1 MKALIFIREIIKRFP
16 FLLISATLIMIMSS
30 LIEAVTLFSIAPI
43 VDLLINKELQ
53 GASAITQKMAT
64 LMAYIGMPFT
74 LVSFLTFFLVLNILK
89 SCFQIGANYL
99 IFKTKYTIH
108 CDIMLET
115 FEDFF
120 LSRWDF
126 FVSKPQGKLLNTF
139 TREIA
144 MIGDSFVAMASLFA
158 QTLQAAVY
166 LVIPFYISWQ
176 VTSVSITITLLFA
189 VPFLLLGRV
198 THRLGSE
205 CTMTSNQYTSVIYE
219 SFSLAK
225 VILGFANQ
233 QKSVRDLSRTFNG
246 YRLAAIKT
254 STLQNAMPLMFIP
267 FGLLILIVAFLFAQN
282 LSVPFSELA
291 IVMYAFLKV
300 IPLVGQITAAKNK
313 IDNLLPSYEQVM
325 DLQLHAK
332 QLKQPNGTRKF
343 AGLDKEIAM
352 NNVSFHYPGHEPTL
366 ININI
371 CIPSGKMVAFV
382 GESGGGKSTLI
393 DIIMGFNEPS
403 TGRITVDGT
412 PLQDFDI
419 NSYRQRIGYVPQDS
433 ILFNATIQDN
443 LLWSKDDA
451 TQSDI
456 WQACKLANAHEF
468 IESFHDGY
476 NTLVGDRGVRLSG
489 GQIQRI
495 ALARA
500 ILRNPNLLILDEAT
514 SSLDTHSER
523 LIQEAIENIARQTTV
538 IIVAHRLSTIKNADY
553 IYVIKNGQVIEEGT
567 FSQLVLMNGYFNH
580 MTELQA
586 LETQISSEKDLVI

>member
-1 MKALIFIREIIKRFP
+1 MKSLIFIREIIKRFP

-43 VDLLINKELQ
+43 VDLLINQDLQ

-64 LMAYIGMPFT
+64 LMAYIGMPVT
-74 LVSFLTFFLVLNILK
+74 LVSFLTFFLALNILK

-99 IFKTKYTIH
+99 IFKTKYTVH
-108 CDIMLET
+108 RDIMIET

-126 FVSKPQGKLLNTF
+126 FISKPQGKLLNTF
-139 TREIA
+139 IREIA
-144 MIGDSFVAMASLFA
+144 MIGDSFVAMAFLFA

-176 VTSVSITITLLFA
+176 VASVSITSTLLFA

-198 THRLGSE
+198 SHRLGNE
-205 CTMTSNQYTSVIYE
+205 CTITSNQYTSVIHE
-219 SFSLAK
+219 SFSLTK

-233 QKSVRDLSRTFNG
+233 RKSVRDLSHTFNG

-254 STLQNAMPLMFIP
+254 STLHSAIPLMFIP
-267 FGLLILIVAFLFAQN
+267 FGLLVLIVAFLFAQN

-332 QLKQPNGTRKF
+332 QLKQPNGMRKF
-343 AGLDKEIAM
+343 AGFDKGIAM
-352 NNVSFHYPGHEPTL
+352 NNVSFHYPGHEPAL
-366 ININI
+366 IDINI
-371 CIPSGKMVAFV
+371 CIPRGKMVAFV

-393 DIIMGFNEPS
+393 DIIMGFNEPT
-403 TGRITVDGT
+403 TGKITIDGT

-433 ILFNATIQDN
+433 ILFDATIQDN
-443 LLWSKDDA
+443 LLWSKEDA

-468 IESFHDGY
+468 IESFPDGY
-476 NTLVGDRGVRLSG
+476 NTLVGDRGIRLSG

-500 ILRNPNLLILDEAT
+500 ILRNPDLLILDEAT

-523 LIQEAIENIARQTTV
+523 LIQESIDNIARQTTV

-567 FSQLVLMNGYFNH
+567 FSQLVLKNGYFNH
-580 MTELQA
+580 MIGLQA
-586 LETQISSEKDLVI
+586 LGTQISSEKDLVI